1 MPTVL
6 ELYEK
11 LKPKLGED
19 ETRALLEFVETS
31 AQDKAA
37 TKDDLE
43 RTASSLRDELRDE
56 LHGTEAVL
64 RKEIQQV
71 EAVLRKEIQQ
81 VEAALRKEIQQVEA
95 TLRKEIQEVKVEIQ
109 EVKVEIQEVK
119 VDLLKWSFAFWLGA
133 VAILSGIMLALLRA
147 FAGK

>member
-1 MPTVL
+1 MSTVL

-19 ETRALLEFVETS
+19 EARALLEFVETS
-31 AQDKAA
+31 VQDKAA

-43 RTASSLRDELRDE
+43 RTASALRDEIR
-56 LHGTEAVL
+56 
-64 RKEIQQV
+64 RN
-71 EAVLRKEIQQ
+71 
-81 VEAALRKEIQQVEA
+81 EAALRKEIQ
-95 TLRKEIQEVKVEIQ
+95 EI
-109 EVKVEIQEVK
+109 K

-133 VAILSGIMLALLRA
+133 VAVLSGIMLALLRA

>member
-19 ETRALLEFVETS
+19 EARALLEFVETS
-31 AQDKAA
+31 VQDKAA

-43 RTASSLRDELRDE
+43 RTASSLRDELHRN
-56 LHGTEAVL
+56 EAVL
-64 RKEIQQV
+64 RK
-71 EAVLRKEIQQ
+71 
-81 VEAALRKEIQQVEA
+81 
-95 TLRKEIQEVKVEIQ
+95 
-109 EVKVEIQEVK
+109 EIQEVK
-119 VDLLKWSFAFWLGA
+119 VDLLKWSFAFWVGA
-133 VAILSGIMLALLRA
+133 VAVLSGIMFALLRA

>member
-19 ETRALLEFVETS
+19 EARALLEFVETS
-31 AQDKAA
+31 VQDKAA

-43 RTASSLRDELRDE
+43 RTASSLRDELHRN
-56 LHGTEAVL
+56 EAVL

-71 EAVLRKEIQQ
+71 ESVLRKEIQQ
-81 VEAALRKEIQQVEA
+81 VESVLRK
-95 TLRKEIQEVKVEIQ
+95 
-109 EVKVEIQEVK
+109 EIQEVK
-119 VDLLKWSFAFWLGA
+119 VDLLKWSFAFWVGA
-133 VAILSGIMLALLRA
+133 VAVLSGIMFALLRA